1 MSRKT
6 PKEVLWV
13 LDYEDYLKSGVQMP
27 GDGRRWVDEHKAEL
41 DTPAKRQLM
50 LDRLRVKFKQ
60 PKISPVSPS
69 TVARRKNKRLA
80 REFAY
85 RYDQLK
91 GLGGSGQILINL
103 SKYYRRKGVSYY
115 KISQITGV
123 TVYGLKKRG
132 I

>member
-13 LDYEDYLKSGVQMP
+13 LDYEEYLKSGLQMSD
-27 GDGRRWVDEHKAEL
+27 DGRRWVEDHKDEL
-41 DTPAKRQLM
+41 DTPAKRQRM

-69 TVARRKNKRLA
+69 TEARRKSKRLA

-103 SKYYRRKGVSYY
+103 SKYYRRKGLSYH